1 MPNSSAITHKK
12 AFNLR
17 QNMLLFVQNLEYYM
31 FEEVIETQ
39 WQAFTSAI
47 QYKVLT
53 FHKIVNIII
62 KCYVYQGEKCWRAI
76 RWTTKVFKPLFKK
89 LYGYQSGLNE
99 K

>member
-1 MPNSSAITHKK
+1 MPDSSAVTYKK

-47 QYKVLT
+47 QYKVLKL
-53 FHKIVNIII
+53 HKIVNIILI
-62 KCYVYQGEKCWRAI
+62 VLCLSR
-76 RWTTKVFKPLFKK
+76 
-89 LYGYQSGLNE
+89 
-99 K
+99 